1 MTHQATPLLDRIQA
15 INKKRRAVEKRRKNA
30 PADKVAIEKFLDEID
45 EQRIGRQMFRERF
58 LPKKI

>member
-15 INKKRRAVEKRRKNA
+15 INKKRRAIEKRRNNA
-30 PADKVAIEKFLDEID
+30 PADKVAIEKFLDLID
-45 EQRIGRQMFRERF
+45 EQRIGTQMARERF